1 VGRRIPQQAL
11 VLLNDPTYVEAAR
24 VFAERIV
31 KEGGKAPEE
40 RAAWALHE
48 AVSRKP
54 ADSEV
59 RVLAAL
65 YAKHKAEYAANT
77 DAAEKVLATGSR
89 PAAKEIETA
98 ELAAWTSVA
107 RAVLNLHE
115 VVTRE

>member
-1 VGRRIPQQAL
+1 M
-11 VLLNDPTYVEAAR
+11 LLNDPTYVEAAR

-77 DAAEKVLATGSR
+77 DAAEKVNVYR
-89 PAAKEIETA
+89 
-98 ELAAWTSVA
+98 A
-107 RAVLNLHE
+107 RKRVEEGRKRLRVMEPGESQNA
-115 VVTRE
+115 